1 MVVVMRMSL
10 RLTTAAIAMAALLSA
25 CGDDSPS
32 GPISTTT
39 APSPT
44 ATAGDFTTDEVSEES
59 EDFGQLV
66 DVRVGEHPGFDRVV
80 LEFADDV
87 PGYTVK
93 YVELPVLADGS
104 GEPIELPGAET
115 AVQIVLTPAS
125 GWDMEAGEETYT
137 GPSSVTNDKTTA
149 ITGVVSSGDFEA
161 VLSWAVGLRSD
172 VPFKVTK
179 LDNPARLVVDFK
191 TD

>member
-1 MVVVMRMSL
+1 MRKSL

-25 CGDDSPS
+25 CGDDAPS
-32 GPISTTT
+32 EPTDTT
-39 APSPT
+39 AAPTQSATETPS
-44 ATAGDFTTDEVSEES
+44 AFSTDEVSEES

-66 DVRVGEHPGFDRVV
+66 AVRVGVHDGFDRVV
-80 LEFADDV
+80 LEFSESV

-93 YVELPVLADGS
+93 YVELPVIEDGS
-104 GEPIELPGAET
+104 GDSIDLPNAER

-125 GWDMEAGEETYT
+125 GWDMEQGEPTYT
-137 GPSSVTNDKTTA
+137 GPNAVTNDKA
-149 ITGVVSSGDFEA
+149 VEITGVVSSGDFEA
-161 VLSWAVGLRSD
+161 VLSWAVGLRSE

-191 TD
+191 TG